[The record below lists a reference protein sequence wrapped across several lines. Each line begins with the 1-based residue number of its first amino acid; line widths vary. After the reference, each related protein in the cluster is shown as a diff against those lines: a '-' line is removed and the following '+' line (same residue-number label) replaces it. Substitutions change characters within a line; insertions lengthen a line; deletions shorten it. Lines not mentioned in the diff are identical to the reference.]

1 MIFTKN
7 LLGLNQMGP
16 LSNHGL
22 KTLLQH
28 QSEWLTFGW
37 CVAHQLELTL
47 KNSLSGSAFIDID
60 KLI

>member
-1 MIFTKN
+1 
-7 LLGLNQMGP
+7 MGP

-37 CVAHQLELTL
+37 CVGHQLELIL